1 MSLSPQRAANLAEN
15 PNAGQGAVV
24 LDIGDGR
31 GAIIAHLS
39 AADEG
44 AEVEIES
51 LDGAA
56 SEAELV
62 ELHAHEHAPAPA
74 HEHPHEHEH
83 EHEHQHEHAHDEPV
97 APRPHV
103 AVLGRPTPS
112 GEVIYSAVF
121 PSLPVG
127 TYRLHERD
135 SGRSHEVVVTDA
147 TVTEVDWSAPT
158 P

>member
-97 APRPHV
+97 APARTSPCSAAHSVGRGHLQRRLPLAARRHLPPPRARQRPLARGRGHRRDGHRGRLERPH
-103 AVLGRPTPS
+103 P
-112 GEVIYSAVF
+112 
-121 PSLPVG
+121 
-127 TYRLHERD
+127 
-135 SGRSHEVVVTDA
+135 
-147 TVTEVDWSAPT
+147 
-158 P
+158 